1 MISLIKK
8 KGMNPQTKETLYY
21 PQWTRIATTTKTKLA
36 KIMARG
42 STFSVGEVEGTMT
55 DFAQHICDE
64 LLAGNAVQIQG
75 LGTFKLRVSG
85 RSKEKMEEVTSQ
97 GAQISVLFEPDEE
110 LTQRLN
116 TEREFQFV
124 AKPTAEGEKDAE
136 ADDEAGDTG
145 SGGTAGGG
153 SDLPEERP

>member
-8 KGMNPQTKETLYY
+8 KGINPNTKGTLYF

-42 STFSVGEVEGTMT
+42 STFSVGEVEGVMT

-64 LLAGNAVQIQG
+64 LLAGNAVDIAG

-85 RSKEKMEEVTSQ
+85 KAKEKVEDVTSQ
-97 GAQISVLFEPDEE
+97 GAAISVLFTPDGE
-110 LTQRLN
+110 LTERLN

-124 AKPTAEGEKDAE
+124 SKPTKEGEQDAE
-136 ADDEAGDTG
+136 EDTGDTEG
-145 SGGTAGGG
+145 GGADFPPPSGGY
-153 SDLPEERP
+153 